1 MKVEKR
7 ISGLYWWFGFCL
19 LVMLAVSFLVFGIYI
34 LIISYRLQNP
44 FIFIPT
50 FFSSSLMILV
60 CLSLIAGLTVKA
72 YTRLKKNKEDA
83 LEKLE

>member
-1 MKVEKR
+1 MKMEKN

-19 LVMLAVSFLVFGIYI
+19 LVMLAVAFLVLGIYI

-60 CLSLIAGLTVKA
+60 CLSLIAGLAIKA
-72 YTRLKKNKEDA
+72 YTRLKGNKGDA
-83 LEKLE
+83 LEKPE

>member
-1 MKVEKR
+1 MKTEKS

-19 LVMLAVSFLVFGIYI
+19 LVLLALAFLVFGIYI

-50 FFSSSLMILV
+50 FFS
-60 CLSLIAGLTVKA
+60 
-72 YTRLKKNKEDA
+72 
-83 LEKLE
+83 

>member
-1 MKVEKR
+1 MEKK
-7 ISGLYWWFGFCL
+7 ISGIYWWFGFCL
-19 LVMLAVSFLVFGIYI
+19 LVLLAVAFLVFGIYI

-60 CLSLIAGLTVKA
+60 CLSLLAGLTVKA
-72 YTRLKKNKEDA
+72 YTRLKKNKEEIVD
-83 LEKLE
+83 KLE

>member
-1 MKVEKR
+1 M
-7 ISGLYWWFGFCL
+7 SGLYWWLGFCL
-19 LVMLAVSFLVFGIYI
+19 LVIMAVAFLVFGIYI

-60 CLSLIAGLTVKA
+60 CLSLIAGLTIKA
-72 YTRLKKNKEDA
+72 YTRLKRNKDDA
-83 LEKLE
+83 REKLE